1 MTISPR
7 ACFAAGA
14 LFLAGSLGAGLVQC
28 GEDAAADAW
37 RTQLSSPAVRQASA
51 KAAPLAVP
59 EDARCAVC
67 GMYPA
72 RFPHWAAQLVLKDG
86 SRRWFESPRELLV
99 FLRDLDR
106 YGKGVKTDDLV
117 AAFVTDFGGAGW
129 VRATDAF
136 FVRGSRQRGPM
147 GVDAFPAFGKRTA
160 AAALATAQGGE
171 VVDWNALVTA
181 FAGDPDDPGH
191 SHHHAMP

>member
-7 ACFAAGA
+7 AYFAAGA
-14 LFLAGSLGAGLVQC
+14 LFFAGSLGAGLVQC
-28 GEDAAADAW
+28 GEDATADAW

-51 KAAPLAVP
+51 SVVPVAVP

-106 YGKGVKTDDLV
+106 HGKGVKSDELV

-147 GVDAFPAFGKRTA
+147 GADAFPAFGKRTA
-160 AAALATAQGGE
+160 AVALVGEQGGE

-181 FAGDPDDPGH
+181 FAGEGDAAAAH
-191 SHHHAMP
+191 HHHAP